1 MLNLDWSLLAPEYVL
16 AGWAALLIIVDL
28 FWRPFRKEYLGYL
41 AAAGALVAALTS
53 LIWLNDDTNF
63 ANLIDINNYTTFFR
77 VFFGLTAFFACIA
90 SARYVRDRLLHPG
103 EYYALILLT
112 NLGANYMAGSKE
124 LLTAYISLEL
134 LSFSLYVLT
143 SFAKFDLKSNE
154 GGLKYM
160 LLGAFSS
167 AIFLYG
173 ISLIYGVTGTTHFE
187 DIGQVLSGDTSGIE
201 LAMLFG
207 LVLIIAGLGFKV
219 AAVPFH
225 MWTPDA
231 YEGAPLPI
239 TAYISAISK
248 AAGFALFLKLFSMA
262 FLPLV
267 DDWRLLI
274 AGLAAATMILGN
286 LVAIQQHNIKRL
298 LAYSSIG
305 QVGFLLMGI
314 AALSAET
321 TDAAS
326 ALVLHLAGYVISNM
340 AVFVAV
346 IIYYNWT
353 GKDEIADY
361 DGLAE
366 RAPFLALGLSVAFF
380 SLAGMP
386 LFAGFA
392 TKFILFQAAAG
403 EDLLW
408 LAAIAVFMSFVSLY
422 YYLVVIRHMYVGRPV
437 EPTRFPTPWVEYGCL
452 ALLLVGVLL
461 VGLYPQPLF
470 NAVESPRRSSS
481 RPARRRGPWPAG
493 RRVTASA
500 GSV

>member
-1 MLNLDWSLLAPEYVL
+1 MSLDWSLLAPEYVL
-16 AGWAALLIIVDL
+16 AGWAALLVSVDL

-41 AAAGALVAALTS
+41 AAAGALAATLTS
-53 LIWLNDDTNF
+53 LIWLNDDTSF
-63 ANLIDINNYTTFFR
+63 ANLIEINNYTTFFR
-77 VFFGLTAFFACIA
+77 VLFGLIAAFTCLA
-90 SARYVRDRLLHPG
+90 SARYVQHRLLHPG

-112 NLGANYMAGSKE
+112 AVGGSYMAAAGE
-124 LLTAYISLEL
+124 LLSAYISLEL

-143 SFAKFDLKSNE
+143 SYAKFDLRSNE

-173 ISLIYGVTGTTHFE
+173 MGLIYGVTGTTQFE
-187 DIGQVLSGDTSGIE
+187 GIAQAVAGDTEGFQ
-201 LAMLFG
+201 LALFLG

-231 YEGAPLPI
+231 YEGAPLPV
-239 TAYISAISK
+239 TALISAISK
-248 AAGFALFLKLFSMA
+248 AAGFALFLKLFATA

-267 DDWRLLI
+267 DDWRLFI
-274 AGLAAATMILGN
+274 AGLSATTMILGN

-305 QVGFLLMGI
+305 QVGYLLVGI
-314 AALSAET
+314 AALSPEHS
-321 TDAAS
+321 DAAS
-326 ALVLHLAGYVISNM
+326 ALLLHLAGYVLSNL
-340 AVFVAV
+340 AAFVCA

-353 GKDEIADY
+353 GKEEIADY

-366 RAPFLALGLSVAFF
+366 RAPFLALCMTIALF

-386 LFAGFA
+386 LFAGFV
-392 TKFILFQAAAG
+392 TKFILFQAAVE

-408 LAAIAVFMSFVSLY
+408 LAAIAVFASFISLY
-422 YYLVVIRHMYVGRPV
+422 YYLVIIRHMYLGRPA
-437 EPTRFPTPWVEYGCL
+437 EPTRFPTPWLEYG
-452 ALLLVGVLL
+452 ALTLLVVGVFV
-461 VGLYPQPLF
+461 VGLGPQPLF
-470 NAVESPRRSSS
+470 NAIQDSTSFIF
-481 RPARRRGPWPAG
+481 AG
-493 RRVTASA
+493 AQAA
-500 GSV
+500 GAVGAAP

>member
-1 MLNLDWSLLAPEYVL
+1 MTELNLEWGLLAPEYIL
-16 AGWAALLIIVDL
+16 IGWAGMLVLVDL
-28 FWRPFRKEYLGYL
+28 FWQRLRKEELAYL
-41 AAAGALVAALTS
+41 AAIGPLLAALVS
-53 LIWLNDDTNF
+53 LIWIDNDTNF
-63 ANLIDINNYTTFFR
+63 ANLIEINDYTTLFR
-77 VFFGLTAFFACIA
+77 VFFNLIAVFACLA

-103 EYYALILLT
+103 EYYALILLSVV
-112 NLGANYMAGSKE
+112 GASGMAAAGE

-143 SFAKFDLKSNE
+143 SYAKFDLRSNE

-173 ISLIYGVTGTTHFE
+173 ISLIYGVTGSTDFTA
-187 DIGQVLSGDTSGIE
+187 IGQALSGDIAGIE
-201 LAMLFG
+201 MALFLGLA
-207 LVLIIAGLGFKV
+207 LIIAGLGFKV

-239 TAYISAISK
+239 TALIATISK
-248 AAGFALFLKLFSMA
+248 SAGFALLLKLFAQA
-262 FLPLV
+262 FLPLQ
-267 DDWRLLI
+267 DDWRLFI
-274 AGLAAATMILGN
+274 AVLAAATMVLGN

-314 AALSAET
+314 AALSP
-321 TDAAS
+321 DAAS
-326 ALVLHLAGYVISNM
+326 ALVLHLVGYVITNL
-340 AVFVAV
+340 AAFICV

-353 GKDEIADY
+353 GKEEIRDFA
-361 DGLAE
+361 GLAE
-366 RAPFLALGLSVAFF
+366 RAPYLALSLSIALF

-392 TKFILFQAAAG
+392 TKFILFQAAAQ

-408 LAAIAVFMSFVSLY
+408 LAGLAVTMSFVSLY
-422 YYLVVIRHMYVGRPV
+422 YYLVIVKQMYLGEPE
-437 EPTRFPTPWVEYGCL
+437 EPTRFPTPWLEYG
-452 ALLLVGVLL
+452 ALTALVAGIFV
-461 VGLYPQPLF
+461 VGLYPQPVF
-470 NAVESPRRSSS
+470 DAVEDSTAVIVPASPEDGGTVAT
-481 RPARRRGPWPAG
+481 P
-493 RRVTASA
+493 
-500 GSV
+500 

>member
-1 MLNLDWSLLAPEYVL
+1 V
-16 AGWAALLIIVDL
+16 
-28 FWRPFRKEYLGYL
+28 
-41 AAAGALVAALTS
+41 AAAGALASGLVS
-53 LIWLNDDTNF
+53 LIWVNDDTDF
-63 ANLIDINNYTTFFR
+63 AGLIDVDNYTTLFR
-77 VFFGLTAFFACIA
+77 VFFAGIGVFACIA
-90 SARYVRDRLLHPG
+90 SARFVRDRLLHAG
-103 EYYALILLT
+103 EYYALILLSV
-112 NLGANYMAGSKE
+112 LGANLMAAAGE

-143 SFAKFDLKSNE
+143 SYAKFDLRSNE

-173 ISLIYGVTGTTHFE
+173 ISMIYGVTGSTHFTQ
-187 DIGQVLSGDTSGIE
+187 IAAALSGDTSDFSM
-201 LAMLFG
+201 AMFLG

-239 TAYISAISK
+239 TALISAISK
-248 AAGFALFLKLFSMA
+248 AAGFALFLKLFGQA

-267 DDWRLLI
+267 DDWRVFI
-274 AGLAAATMILGN
+274 AALSAATMALGN

-305 QVGFLLMGI
+305 QVGFLMMGI
-314 AALSAET
+314 AALSADN

-326 ALVLHLAGYVISNM
+326 ALVLHLIGYVASNL
-340 AVFVAV
+340 AAFVCV
-346 IIYYNWT
+346 IIWYNWT
-353 GKDEIADY
+353 GKEEIKDFA
-361 DGLAE
+361 GAAE
-366 RAPFLALGLSVAFF
+366 RAPYLALSLSIALF

-392 TKFILFQAAAG
+392 TKFILFQAAAS

-408 LAAIAVFMSFVSLY
+408 LSAVAVTFSFVSLY
-422 YYLVVIRHMYVGRPV
+422 YYLVVVREMYLGKPE
-437 EPTRFPTPWVEYGCL
+437 EPTRFPTPWLEYA
-452 ALLLVGVLL
+452 ALTLLVAGVFV
-461 VGLYPQPLF
+461 VGLYPQPVF
-470 NAVESPRRSSS
+470 DVAEEGATAMMSASQATNAVSQP
-481 RPARRRGPWPAG
+481 PP
-493 RRVTASA
+493 
-500 GSV
+500 